1 MEKEKVADPI
11 SRVDGRL
18 KVTGGAKFFA
28 EFDAPR
34 MSYCILATSD
44 IARGTITAMD
54 TKAAE
59 NAPGVLAVYTHLNM
73 PPIPGWDASP
83 NTNNL
88 PLGGQRYRILG
99 SNQILSAVS
108 PLLWLLQI
116 PWNTRNMQPHW

>member
-99 SNQILSAVS
+99 SNQILFSGQPIAMVIADT
-108 PLLWLLQI
+108 Q
-116 PWNTRNMQPHW
+116 NARNMLPHW